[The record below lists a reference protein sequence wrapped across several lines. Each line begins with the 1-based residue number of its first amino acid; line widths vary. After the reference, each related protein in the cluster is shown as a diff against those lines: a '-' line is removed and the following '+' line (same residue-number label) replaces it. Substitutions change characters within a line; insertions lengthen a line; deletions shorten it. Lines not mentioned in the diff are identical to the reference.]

1 MKTLRS
7 LSSDIVETAFVEPA
21 VHHHTIGQ
29 HLSGDGNR
37 IIALRVGP
45 AGIIVTDG
53 KGVFDSATNLKDASM
68 ATLCAITAERMIT
81 GRTSNETYDLTKPT
95 GMVS

>member
-1 MKTLRS
+1 MKTLRI

-53 KGVFDSATNLKDASM
+53 KDSV
-68 ATLCAITAERMIT
+68 AIP
-81 GRTSNETYDLTKPT
+81 SETIYAAVGFNAPV
-95 GMVS
+95 GPQPSVP